1 MMSGE
6 GSHGWGV
13 TLSEVHRA
21 VDLSI
26 GHYHEILSDLE
37 AFGEKLG
44 KVDAEAISLFA
55 AELRERQQKVEEL
68 DAAVERGVLALGG
81 SRDVTLE
88 AALERRAKIMS
99 RVREY
104 NQLLSEKIRGMMSVI
119 SDELSQAR
127 TGKAAMSGYRGQDQG
142 KGSILTSIF

>member
-1 MMSGE
+1 MAGE
-6 GSHGWGV
+6 DSYGWDV
-13 TLSEVHRA
+13 TLSEMHRA

-26 GHYHEILSDLE
+26 SHYYEILSELE

-55 AELRERQQKVEEL
+55 TELRDRQRQVEEI
-68 DAAVERGVLALGG
+68 DANVERGVLALG
-81 SRDVTLE
+81 SRDATLE
-88 AALERRAKIMS
+88 AALERRARIIS